1 MVDGVVVGVVVPPA
15 VGDTLGVT
23 DGVADGMAVLV
34 GVGEAWIGVKKA
46 APRGTVQDT
55 TCPVED
61 VIWKS
66 IRTSTS
72 LKSELAFMATGK
84 TASPSEV
91 VVAVNVLEV
100 PSGQSMVAVA
110 VAPLTPSGLPY
121 TSLCMNLP

>member
-1 MVDGVVVGVVVPPA
+1 MGDGVVVGVVVPPA

-46 APRGTVQDT
+46 APSGTLQVM
-55 TCPVED
+55 TCPVEE
-61 VIWKS
+61 VFWKS
-66 IRTSTS
+66 IWTSTS

-91 VVAVNVLEV
+91 VVAVNGLKL
-100 PSGQSMVAVA
+100 PSGQNMVAVA
-110 VAPLTPSGLPY
+110 VAPSTPSGLPS
-121 TSLCMNLP
+121 TLCVNLP

>member
-1 MVDGVVVGVVVPPA
+1 VVGVGDGVVVGVVVPPA

-46 APRGTVQDT
+46 APGGTVHVVPCAVVNT
-55 TCPVED
+55 IP
-61 VIWKS
+61 
-66 IRTSTS
+66 TSTS

-91 VVAVNVLEV
+91 VVTVMGLVL
-100 PSGQSMVAVA
+100 PSGQNMVAVA
-110 VAPLTPSGLPY
+110 VAPSTPSGLPS
-121 TSLCMNLP
+121 TLCVNLP

>member
-1 MVDGVVVGVVVPPA
+1 VGDGVVVGVVNPPA

-46 APRGTVQDT
+46 TPMVTVHKVPCAVVNT
-55 TCPVED
+55 IP
-61 VIWKS
+61 
-66 IRTSTS
+66 TSTS

-91 VVAVNVLEV
+91 VVAVMIVVL

-110 VAPLTPSGLPY
+110 VTPPTPMGL
-121 TSLCMNLP
+121 

>member
-1 MVDGVVVGVVVPPA
+1 MVGVGDGVVVGVVVPPA

-23 DGVADGMAVLV
+23 DGVTVADGMAVLV

-46 APRGTVQDT
+46 APKGTVHGVSPGKVNT
-55 TCPVED
+55 
-61 VIWKS
+61 IW
-66 IRTSTS
+66 TSTS

-91 VVAVNVLEV
+91 VVAVMILVL

-110 VAPLTPSGLPY
+110 VAPPTPSGLPS
-121 TSLCMNLP
+121 TLCVNLP

>member
-1 MVDGVVVGVVVPPA
+1 MGDGVVVGVVVPPA

-34 GVGEAWIGVKKA
+34 GVGETWIGVKKA
-46 APRGTVQDT
+46 APGGTLQDT

-61 VIWKS
+61 VFWKS
-66 IRTSTS
+66 ISTSTS

-91 VVAVNVLEV
+91 VVTVMLVVL
-100 PSGQSMVAVA
+100 PSGQYMVAVA
-110 VAPLTPSGLPY
+110 VAPPTPSGLPS
-121 TSLCMNLP
+121 TLCVNLP

>member
-34 GVGEAWIGVKKA
+34 GVGEAWIGVKKT
-46 APRGTVQDT
+46 APMGTVQGL
-55 TCPVED
+55 TCPCIGNT
-61 VIWKS
+61 IW
-66 IRTSTS
+66 TSTS

-91 VVAVNVLEV
+91 VVTVMGLVL
-100 PSGQSMVAVA
+100 PSGQYMVAVA
-110 VAPLTPSGLPY
+110 VAPTTPSGLPS
-121 TSLCMNLP
+121 TLCVNLP